1 MALVDVIKAKIKN
14 HLLQRVLVYAFSDRV
29 GEAFIFLV
37 FPFLFLKEIDKNK
50 QLVFNEVQ

>member
-37 FPFLFLKEIDKNK
+37 FPFLFLKELTKTN
-50 QLVFNEVQ
+50 N